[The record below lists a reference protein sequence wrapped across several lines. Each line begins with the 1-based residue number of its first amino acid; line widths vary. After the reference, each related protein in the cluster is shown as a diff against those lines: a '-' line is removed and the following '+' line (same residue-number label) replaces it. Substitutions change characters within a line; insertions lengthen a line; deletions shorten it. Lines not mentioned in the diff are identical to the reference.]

1 MKVEEEVH
9 QIVSTL
15 RTQVRSLQS
24 SLKDIEEQV
33 RRDAPRSNLF
43 GGPMIGSLLS
53 EEDPVWFAKFLHSLE
68 GGVRTPHL
76 VIATLLAHQQR
87 FKNLLLNSAELQSA
101 FVRPL
106 KGFEPNATDID
117 ETIWYKSLMY
127 ALMKSKQDKP
137 RIVAPQFKSAGFT
150 FSEQTKL
157 EESLAHN
164 PSVASAL
171 GSGAAMEEWSTE
183 LDDAN
188 KILNW
193 FLTESLI
200 KRLVA
205 LKAGESLAC
214 ICRSPEYRP
223 LIIRNGG
230 VAALVDFRSKLPQEQ
245 PERKEQIEVALA
257 RLCMTTD
264 PRIWRYPQVVELG
277 KACYNLIASAG
288 YELYQYEG
296 GIGLTN
302 LLSSSAEVLE
312 NIGGN
317 EESFIKFFELISGS
331 QDERV
336 QSVGVEL
343 VCNLCCSPEIVDRI
357 ANGRYMEQLKIL
369 PFLVNNGSDTIQ
381 SAASGAMAILSS
393 NDEVTSVIEKL
404 TSNGDMLSSK
414 LHSENLSPEVELRI
428 ASIMSNLI
436 DFTQDESTKIKM
448 TDELKALRERTKDS
462 PENERLISLIQSY
475 S

>member
-1 MKVEEEVH
+1 MEEEVN

-15 RTQVRSLQS
+15 RIQVRSLQS

-33 RRDAPRSNLF
+33 RKDAPRSNLF
-43 GGPMIGSLLS
+43 GGPMIATLLS
-53 EEDPVWFAKFLHSLE
+53 EDDPVWFAKYLHSME

-87 FKNLLLNSAELQSA
+87 FKQLLLKSAELQSA

-106 KGFEPNATDID
+106 KNFEPDHSDID
-117 ETIWYKSLMY
+117 QSIWYKSLMY
-127 ALMKSKQDKP
+127 ALIKSKQDKP

-183 LDDAN
+183 LEDAN

-193 FLTESLI
+193 FLSDPMV

-205 LKAGESLAC
+205 VKGGEPLAC
-214 ICRSPEYRP
+214 ICRSQEYRP
-223 LIIRNGG
+223 LVIKNGG
-230 VAALVDFRSKLPQEQ
+230 VGALLEFRSKIPNEQ

-264 PRIWRYPQVVELG
+264 PKIWKYPQVVELG
-277 KACYNLIASAG
+277 KACYSLIAHAG
-288 YELYQYEG
+288 YELYLYEA

-302 LLSSSAEVLE
+302 LLSSSSEVLE
-312 NIGGN
+312 NIGQN
-317 EESFIKFFELISGS
+317 EASLIKFFELISGS

-336 QSVGVEL
+336 QLVGTEL
-343 VCNLCCSPEIVDRI
+343 VCNLCCSPEVVDRI
-357 ANGRYMEQLKIL
+357 ANGRYTEQLKIL
-369 PFLVNNGSDTIQ
+369 PFLINNGSDTIQ

-393 NDEVTSVIEKL
+393 NDGIAKVIESL
-404 TSNGDMLSSK
+404 TSNGDMLASK
-414 LHSENLSPEVELRI
+414 LHSENLSPDVELRI
-428 ASIMSNLI
+428 ASIMSNLV
-436 DFTQDESTKIKM
+436 DFSEDNAIRDKM
-448 TDELKALRERTKDS
+448 TDELKALRKRTKES